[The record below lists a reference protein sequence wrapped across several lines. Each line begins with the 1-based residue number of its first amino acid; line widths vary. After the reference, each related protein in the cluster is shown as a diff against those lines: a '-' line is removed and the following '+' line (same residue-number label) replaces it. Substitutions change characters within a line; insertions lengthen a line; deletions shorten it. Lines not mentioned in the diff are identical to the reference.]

1 MLEKS
6 AHFRFSTA
14 SRIGEKFDTRLKL
27 AKLKDASLQ
36 SRWILAE
43 PPSSGSGGGTD
54 SEVAGRDATAGAG
67 EINDLAQEFG
77 LSPLVIRLAMQR
89 GFCDPESLGRY
100 LQPRLQDLSD
110 PFLMPGMNAAV
121 ERVLRAAD
129 AGENVV
135 IYGDYDV
142 DGVTSLAFLHK
153 VLNAFGINPET
164 FLPHRVDQGYGLTMA
179 GIDRILED
187 FDPRPTLVIAADCG
201 TNSKAEADRLREH
214 GIDLVI
220 LDHHEA
226 GELGCADCVALV
238 NPKLGDDF
246 HYLCTG
252 GVVFKLAH
260 ALLKT
265 RPLPDFDLR
274 ECLDLVALATVADIV
289 PLVDENRIFVRRG
302 LAQLERTSN
311 LGLRALKSIA
321 GVQSPIRSYD
331 IGFKI
336 GPRINA
342 AGRLD
347 SAQDS
352 LDLLLADDP
361 LSARDCAQKLEQRNR
376 DRQKLEQDTRDRAE
390 AMVAGLPQEEREA
403 AIVAGGDDWHPGVV
417 GIVASRVCRQYH
429 RPTFIVGFDKDGLGK
444 GSGRSVSGVSLVEAL
459 DACRD
464 LLVTGG
470 GHDMA
475 AGLSIRKENFDEFR
489 RRFHDHIAGAV
500 AAANDVSNANGN
512 ARDLLESVLHIDAEV
527 GFSELTLELLDS
539 YELLRPFGTKN
550 PQPLLMSTGVTLAGE
565 PRIIKDRHVKLTLQQ
580 GAEVRDA
587 IWFGAAG
594 RDLPRPPWDIAFTID
609 RNEWRGNVRV
619 SMMIQDVRA
628 AQERTSTG
636 SSQDE
641 PSRGAVTPAA
651 VSSR

>member
-1 MLEKS
+1 MPP
-6 AHFRFSTA
+6 
-14 SRIGEKFDTRLKL
+14 
-27 AKLKDASLQ
+27 LQ

-43 PPSSGSGGGTD
+43 PPSSGSHSGA
-54 SEVAGRDATAGAG
+54 AGPDAAAGAG
-67 EINDLAQEFG
+67 EINDLALEFG
-77 LSPLVIRLAMQR
+77 LAPLVIRLAMKR
-89 GFCDPESLGRY
+89 GFSDPEALGRY

-110 PFLMPGMNAAV
+110 PFLMPGMEAAV

-129 AGENVV
+129 GGEHVV

-153 VLNAFGINPET
+153 VLNAFGINPAT

-187 FDPRPTLVIAADCG
+187 FEPRPTLLIAADCG
-201 TNSKAEADRLREH
+201 TNSKAEADRLREE

-226 GELGCADCVALV
+226 GETGSAECAALV
-238 NPKLGDDF
+238 NPKLGEEF

-265 RPLPDFDLR
+265 RPLADFDLR

-321 GVQSPIRSYD
+321 GVQSPIRSHD
-331 IGFKI
+331 VGFKI
-336 GPRINA
+336 GPRLNA

-347 SAQDS
+347 TAQDS
-352 LDLLLADDP
+352 LDLLLAEDP
-361 LSARDCAQKLEQRNR
+361 LTARDCARQLEQRNR
-376 DRQKLEQDTRDRAE
+376 DRQKLEQDTRDLAE
-390 AMVAGLPQEEREA
+390 AMVANLPAEEREA
-403 AIVAGGDDWHPGVV
+403 AIVAGGDGWHPGVV

-429 RPTFIVGFDKDGLGK
+429 RPTFIVGFDENGLGK

-475 AGLSIRKENFDEFR
+475 AGLSIHKENFDEFR
-489 RRFHDHIAGAV
+489 RRFHDHIAQAV
-500 AAANDVSNANGN
+500 AAANDVPDANGK
-512 ARDLLESVLHIDAEV
+512 AKDLLEAVLRIDAEV
-527 GFSELTLELLDS
+527 TFPELTLDLLDS
-539 YELLRPFGTKN
+539 YELLRPFGTGN
-550 PQPLLMSTGVTLAGE
+550 PQPLLMSTGVTLVGE
-565 PRIIKDRHVKLTLQQ
+565 PRVIKDKHLKLRLQQ
-580 GAEVRDA
+580 GSEIHDA
-587 IWFGAAG
+587 IWFGAAE

-609 RNEWRGNVRV
+609 RNEWRGNVSV
-619 SMMIQDVRA
+619 SVMIQDVRA
-628 AQERTSTG
+628 AQERGPANASADSMRTSNNVADTT
-636 SSQDE
+636 S
-641 PSRGAVTPAA
+641 AAA
-651 VSSR
+651 VSGP

>member
-1 MLEKS
+1 M
-6 AHFRFSTA
+6 
-14 SRIGEKFDTRLKL
+14 
-27 AKLKDASLQ
+27 Q

-43 PPSSGSGGGTD
+43 PPSSGD
-54 SEVAGRDATAGAG
+54 NSEVAGHAAAAGAG
-67 EINDLAQEFG
+67 QINDLALEFG
-77 LSPLVIRLAMQR
+77 LAPLVIRLAMKR
-89 GFCDPESLGRY
+89 GFCDPDSLGRY

-110 PFLMPGMNAAV
+110 PFLMPGMEAAV

-153 VLNAFGINPET
+153 ILNAFGINPAT

-187 FDPRPTLVIAADCG
+187 FDPRPTLLIAGDCG
-201 TNSKAEADRLREH
+201 TNSKAEADRLREE

-226 GELGCADCVALV
+226 GELGSAECVALV

-342 AGRLD
+342 AGRLN

-361 LSARDCAQKLEQRNR
+361 LTARDCAQQLEQRNR

-390 AMVAGLPQEEREA
+390 AMVAGLPPGEREA
-403 AIVAGGDDWHPGVV
+403 AIVAGGDGWHPGVV

-429 RPTFIVGFDKDGLGK
+429 RPTFIVGFDKNGLGK
-444 GSGRSVSGVSLVEAL
+444 GSGRSVPGVSLVEAL

-475 AGLSIRKENFDEFR
+475 AGISIRKENFDKFR
-489 RRFHDHIAGAV
+489 RRFHDHIAQAV
-500 AAANDVSNANGN
+500 AAANEVVDADGKSK
-512 ARDLLESVLHIDAEV
+512 DLLEAVLHIDAEV
-527 GFSELTLELLDS
+527 TFPELTLDLLDS
-539 YELLRPFGTKN
+539 YELLRPFGTDN
-550 PQPLLMSTGVTLAGE
+550 PQPLLMGTGVTLAAE
-565 PRIIKDRHVKLTLQQ
+565 PRLIKDKHLKLRLQQ
-580 GAEVRDA
+580 GSEIRDA
-587 IWFGAAG
+587 IWFGSAD
-594 RDLPRPPWDIAFTID
+594 RELPRPPWDIAFTID
-609 RNEWRGNVRV
+609 RNEWRGNVSV

-628 AQERTSTG
+628 AQ
-636 SSQDE
+636 
-641 PSRGAVTPAA
+641 PRGESNTTAGNRRNVADPASATAVGG
-651 VSSR
+651 R